1 VDPLAI
7 YGTGPANNWLYPACN
22 CTLGSD
28 PTGNGGNCLPNQ
40 PGYVI
45 DGGLNGPRAYSPAFQ
60 VAMATLKLPVPK
72 ADLCHSL
79 GSALQPGPN
88 PAAQQYL
95 LLDVTN
101 PSRGVGIKYTGGDP
115 CQGGKRRSLTVWLQC
130 DDDVNN
136 KPDDEPVFENMND
149 LCSYEVY
156 VKTAYGCPIECG
168 GLTSN
173 GKLCGGHGL
182 CDFDTALRTSKC
194 FCNDGFTGVDCT
206 SPVAPPPTGL
216 SAVASGLIVVCV
228 FLVGTLAF
236 LAFLWYRIRGLRL
249 DPAAYSSLR
258 AGPEEADKANLNA
271 PSFMS
276 T

>member
-1 VDPLAI
+1 MGFGGTADGKSQACLA
-7 YGTGPANNWLYPACN
+7 P
-22 CTLGSD
+22 
-28 PTGNGGNCLPNQ
+28 GNPPVPNSGWV
-40 PGYVI
+40 P

-60 VAMATLKLPVPK
+60 VALTSLKLPVPIN
-72 ADLCHSL
+72 DHCHSL

-88 PAAQQYL
+88 PAAQQFL

-101 PSRGVGIKYTGGDP
+101 PSRGVGIKYTGGDSCGP
-115 CQGGKRRSLTVWLQC
+115 GAAAKRRSLTVWLQC

-156 VKTAYGCPIECG
+156 VKTAYGCPVECG

-182 CDFDTALRTSKC
+182 CDFDTSLGNSKC
-194 FCNDGFTGVDCT
+194 FCNDGWAGVDCT
-206 SPVAPPPTGL
+206 SQAGGPPSGL
-216 SAVASGLIVVCV
+216 SALASGLIVVCV
-228 FLVGTLAF
+228 FLVGTLGF
-236 LAFLWYRIRGLRL
+236 LIYLWYRIRGLRL

-258 AGPEEADKANLNA
+258 AGPEAEDKSSLNA